1 LKRLKHPKTFVKE
14 NIMAYRLVY
23 SEFWTDPKVMEE
35 MTPED
40 KFFYLYILTNP
51 STTSC
56 GIYTITKKKMAF
68 ELGHSI
74 ETINTLMDR
83 FETHHKLIT
92 YNGSTRELA
101 IKNWGKYNL
110 SRGGKP
116 VHDCLISELNKVK
129 DKTLIEYVHKNI
141 NNEVIAA
148 LYQSF
153 YDTPSIGE
161 PQVPPQVDNTYTDT
175 NTSTFTKRDT
185 YTDTS
190 EDISTERKRCTD
202 TIIDANTDREND
214 ININAEIH
222 RRTSTNTKIDKD
234 AYKVTLEASEAQG
247 DALRDLAIRNGDN
260 TGTSSIENLS
270 IVQPT
275 NEEAHN
281 LSVSLLKEYEKHTG
295 HIGDIN
301 LGALKLAVIKHGY
314 KQVKMAM
321 DKALEKGKFSLSY
334 INGILKTWARE
345 GYPEE
350 VNTNG
355 IRSTFKN
362 TAANKNKFKGFKA
375 QLPRGLTEEEGKAL
389 EGELL

>member
-1 LKRLKHPKTFVKE
+1 
-14 NIMAYRLVY
+14 MAYRLVY

-74 ETINTLMDR
+74 ETISTLMDR

-92 YNGSTRELA
+92 YNTDTREIA

-141 NNEVIAA
+141 NNEVIAD
-148 LYQSF
+148 LYKCF
-153 YDTPSIGE
+153 YDTPSSGE
-161 PQVPPQVDNTYTDT
+161 PQVPPQGDNTYTE
-175 NTSTFTKRDT
+175 RDT
-185 YTDTS
+185 S
-190 EDISTERKRCTD
+190 TD
-202 TIIDANTDREND
+202 TITSKNTERYTSTDTITDINTDRE
-214 ININAEIH
+214 
-222 RRTSTNTKIDKD
+222 KD
-234 AYKVTLEASEAQG
+234 AFKGMGDDSKGVDANHMDSAIGACGNIDLEKDDKNNAVKPSNEQANNEQAS
-247 DALRDLAIRNGDN
+247 
-260 TGTSSIENLS
+260 
-270 IVQPT
+270 

-281 LSVSLLKEYEKHTG
+281 LSISLLKAYEKHTG
-295 HIGDIN
+295 HIGEIN
-301 LGALKLAVIKHGY
+301 LGALKLTVTKYGY

-345 GYPEE
+345 GCPEE

-355 IRSTFKN
+355 IGSTFKN
-362 TAANKNKFKGFKA
+362 TGANKNKFKGFKA
-375 QLPRGLTEEEGKAL
+375 QPPRGLTEEEGKSL